1 MPGRMGTW
9 KAALRAGPTAGPD
22 AESSS
27 TSPLAWDS
35 PKCCGPR
42 VTPAARNAETT
53 YLFCHG
59 VDEAHVEVLFGP
71 YPWRHG
77 GGEQGELSERGSARN
92 QQTSIQSMGLQGPE
106 THSQVP
112 LAPGSGEG
120 PRAWPSQPAPTPAA
134 GKRAGPHL
142 AALPSHGRYPSARSP
157 APRSQAGTLGL
168 EPGLSGGKRP

>member
-106 THSQVP
+106 MHSQVP
-112 LAPGSGEG
+112 LVPGSRSGE
-120 PRAWPSQPAPTPAA
+120 A
-134 GKRAGPHL
+134 GRPHL